1 MRRFLQSGALKAFVC
16 VIVAILLG
24 AVIAALSHSNN
35 TPLSSATSTVLSP
48 LQSVS
53 SYLSYKFS
61 NFYDKFKSSDT
72 LAKENE
78 ELLEKIN
85 QALAELTADGSIDAI
100 VNKYI
105 PA

>member
-1 MRRFLQSGALKAFVC
+1 MPIFL
-16 VIVAILLG
+16 
-24 AVIAALSHSNN
+24 
-35 TPLSSATSTVLSP
+35 PLSPIRIRAV
-48 LQSVS
+48 
-53 SYLSYKFS
+53 
-61 NFYDKFKSSDT
+61 
-72 LAKENE
+72 AKENT